1 MVHHNT
7 IRAYA
12 RRIAREF
19 KPSTIVLFGSYAY
32 GRPTEDSDVDLLVVM
47 PHKGRS
53 LRQALDI
60 RLRLR
65 ASFPLDLLVKS
76 PATVKARVEMG
87 DCFVREIMEKGHVLY
102 EAQDERMGCQG

>member
-19 KPSTIVLFGSYAY
+19 KPRAIVLFGSYAY

-53 LRQALDI
+53 VKQALDI

-65 ASFPLDLLVKS
+65 APFPLDLLVRS
-76 PATVKARVEMG
+76 PRTLKERMEMG
-87 DCFVREIMEKGHVLY
+87 DCFVREIMEKGRILY
-102 EAQDERMGCQG
+102 EARDERMGGQG